1 MKFTFIDK
9 ENLCVYTDGSVQT
22 FESDYI
28 TRYRESTK
36 REKRNKEW
44 KKNTDSMMY
53 DNFFPESETVLVSVA
68 ALSPSLEDNKIL
80 YAFSVNE
87 TSGIYYKYTDDE
99 KKTEAH
105 FITSNVDVFKDI
117 SLHADGVI
125 LGTVQRDALT
135 SDIAVFSKQGGDYKY
150 VTGGDSLDE
159 NPFLCKD
166 GVILYNSYAIG
177 RNMENDFVKY
187 MPSEILK
194 INTRT
199 LSVETVLSS
208 EKYAFVKPVLDGEG
222 NLYCIRK
229 PSEEKEK
236 GNLFLDILLVPVRIV
251 QAIGGFISMFVRVFT
266 GKPLIKGKGKT
277 AGGGSAAKN
286 ADEQKIFIHNHMLNV
301 EKELK
306 RNEKTEDSGFIPHS
320 WQLVR
325 FKNVGDGEF
334 FNDKYDA
341 ENAEVLAK
349 GVADFCLADGGAVY
363 TNGKRIFALTFEENE
378 VKKKK
383 LANVDFCIKLGAVY
397 GQKSETETDLF
408 DIL

>member
-9 ENLCVYTDGSVQT
+9 ENLCVYTDGNIQKL
-22 FESDYI
+22 ESGYI

-44 KKNTDSMMY
+44 KKSTDAMMY
-53 DNFFPESETVLVSVA
+53 DDFFSESETVLASIT
-68 ALSPSLEDNKIL
+68 ALSPTFEDNKIL

-105 FITSNVDVFKDI
+105 FITSNQDIFKDI
-117 SLHADGVI
+117 MIGAGGVI

-135 SDIAVFSKQGGDYKY
+135 ADIAVFSRQGGDYKY
-150 VTGGDSLDE
+150 ITGGDSLDE
-159 NPFLCKD
+159 NPFLGKN
-166 GVILYNSYAIG
+166 GEVWYNSYAVG
-177 RNMENDFVKY
+177 RDLENDFVKY

-199 LSVETVLSS
+199 LDIETVLSS
-208 EKYAFVKPVLDGEG
+208 EKFAFVKPVLDGDG

-236 GNLFLDILLVPVRIV
+236 SSLFLDIILVPVRIV

-286 ADEQKIFIHNHMLNV
+286 ADEQRIFIHNHMLNV

-325 FKNVGDGEF
+325 FKNLGDGEF
-334 FNDKYDA
+334 FNDKYDV
-341 ENAEVLAK
+341 ENAEELAK
-349 GVADFCLADGGAVY
+349 GVADFCLADGGVVY

-383 LANVDFCIKLGAVY
+383 LTNTDFCIKLGAVY

-408 DIL
+408 DSI